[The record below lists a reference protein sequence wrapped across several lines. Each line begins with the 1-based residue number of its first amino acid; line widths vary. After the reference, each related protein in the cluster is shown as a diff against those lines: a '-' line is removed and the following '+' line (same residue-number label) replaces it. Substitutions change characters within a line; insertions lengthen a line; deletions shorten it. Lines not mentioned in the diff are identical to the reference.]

1 VEEEDVV
8 GVAVE
13 VVGVAVVGVAVEV
26 VAAVVEE
33 ENNTCPESS
42 RELDG
47 CCFAAPSVTV
57 HIMKSI
63 STQ

>member
-1 VEEEDVV
+1 M
-8 GVAVE
+8 
-13 VVGVAVVGVAVEV
+13 VGVAVEV